1 MLGEPSYLR
10 GVCMTGRYSRGYLRG
25 PLETGRGPHTLSGC
39 LQQGGPLVLLRVSV
53 PYRGGSRCFSSYL
66 LSCLSP
72 QELLLLAQELQQRH
86 LYAAQQT
93 LSAAAFAAAVRRAQK
108 AAAPL
113 GAPVGPPPLGAPKGA
128 PLHVQQVSLEE
139 VWGQLLFLLH
149 GALHQLQP
157 EALCC
162 LLRLLA
168 AGGPCSQQQGAPSF
182 GHPLGRGPTGEEC
195 ASVGEETQL
204 YASAAAAAATAGAAG
219 AAGAAADAA
228 AHAAAAAGEGT
239 PKETHKGPLFIS
251 AGEQQIRIK
260 EGALVGGPYSISS
273 LLQSLEVL
281 LLLHAE
287 ELSLLS
293 AAATVNCPQLLLSPF
308 VKLPQKLLQR
318 RPVDAA
324 AVAAAGAGEPGTGS
338 SSSSSCLLLE
348 LLLPLG
354 GPLKDLLFVSSAE
367 GQSETRRALK
377 RILTAAPAAAAGAAA
392 AAAGGPSSESPLE
405 GALIEVW
412 HAALSLELHSPL
424 LAAAALQLAAETFYL
439 LPTNSKGPPIAAAAA
454 AAATITQRS
463 CLLRLLF
470 FLLLLSLFLSPLL
483 SMLLS
488 LFGLSLLPHFLS
500 LLLQQ

>member
-1 MLGEPSYLR
+1 MRLSL
-10 GVCMTGRYSRGYLRG
+10 CRG
-25 PLETGRGPHTLSGC
+25 PLSVRGGPPWGAP
-39 LQQGGPLVLLRVSV
+39 QGGPQLRNLCSSG
-53 PYRGGSRCFSSYL
+53 GGSRCFSSYL

-128 PLHVQQVSLEE
+128 PLHLQQVSLEE

-182 GHPLGRGPTGEEC
+182 GHPLGRGPTGEEG

-219 AAGAAADAA
+219 AAADAA
-228 AHAAAAAGEGT
+228 AHAAATAGEGT
-239 PKETHKGPLFIS
+239 PRETHKGPLFIS

-338 SSSSSCLLLE
+338 SSSSSSSCLLLE

-354 GPLKDLLFVSSAE
+354 GPLKDLLFASSAE

-500 LLLQQ
+500 LLQQQQQQQQQQQHQQQL